1 MSKLKGKTALITGGT
16 TGIGFETANLFINEG
31 AKVVIT
37 GQNEGRVRKAGKE
50 LGPGSIG
57 ITADVSSLHDIDSM
71 VRDVKDRLGKIDIL
85 FVNAGVLRM
94 GSLSESDEEHFD
106 FQVNVNFKGS
116 FFTIQKVV
124 PIMNDGGSI
133 VINSSNANQIG
144 IPGISVYSA
153 TKAALRSLSRTLSL
167 ELLDRKIRVNT
178 VSPGPIETPIFGK
191 TEIPEDVVEE
201 ITKEII
207 AQNPMKRFGKPH
219 EIAKAVLFLASDDSS
234 YMTGEEII
242 IDGGAVAIG

>member
-1 MSKLKGKTALITGGT
+1 MAKLSGKTALITGGT
-16 TGIGFETANLFINEG
+16 TGIGFETAKLFIEEG
-31 AKVVIT
+31 AKVAIT
-37 GQNEGRVRKAGKE
+37 GQNKERVNNAGQL
-50 LGPGSIG
+50 LGADTLAIS
-57 ITADVSSLHDIDSM
+57 ADVSSLSDIDSM
-71 VRDVKDRLGKIDIL
+71 VETISEKLGKVDIL
-85 FVNAGVLRM
+85 FVNAGVLQM
-94 GSLSESDEEHFD
+94 GALSEVDEKHFD
-106 FQVNVNFKGS
+106 FQVSINFKGS

-124 PIMNDGGSI
+124 SIMNDGGSI

-191 TEIPEDVVEE
+191 TEIPDDVADE
-201 ITKEII
+201 IAKDII
-207 AQNPMKRFGKPH
+207 SHNPMKRFGKPE

-242 IDGGAVAIG
+242 VDGGAVAIG

>member
-1 MSKLKGKTALITGGT
+1 MSKLKGKKALITGGT
-16 TGIGFETANLFINEG
+16 SGIGFETAKLFLLEG
-31 AKVVIT
+31 AGVTVT
-37 GQNEGRVRKAGKE
+37 GQNEDRVKKAGEE
-50 LGPGSIG
+50 LGGDSLAV
-57 ITADVSSLHDIDSM
+57 TADVSSLADLDLM
-71 VRDVKDRLGKIDIL
+71 VAEVREKFGKVDIL
-85 FVNAGVLRM
+85 FVNAGVLQM
-94 GSLSESDEEHFD
+94 GQLSEVDESHFD
-106 FQVNVNFKGS
+106 FQVSVNFKGS

-191 TEIPEDVVEE
+191 TEIPADLAEE
-201 ITKEII
+201 ITKDII
-207 AQNPMKRFGKPH
+207 AHNPMKRFGSPE

-234 YMTGEEII
+234 YMTGEEIVV
-242 IDGGAVAIG
+242 DGGAAAIG

>member
-1 MSKLKGKTALITGGT
+1 MSKLKGKKALITGGT
-16 TGIGFETANLFINEG
+16 SGIGFETAKLFLHEG
-31 AKVVIT
+31 AGVAVT
-37 GQNEGRVRKAGKE
+37 GQNEDRVKKAGEE
-50 LGPGSIG
+50 LGGDSLAV
-57 ITADVSSLHDIDSM
+57 TADVSSLADLDLM
-71 VRDVKDRLGKIDIL
+71 VAEVREQFGKVDIL
-85 FVNAGVLRM
+85 FVNAGVLQM
-94 GSLSESDEEHFD
+94 GQLSEVDEAHFD
-106 FQVNVNFKGS
+106 FQVSVNFKGS

-191 TEIPEDVVEE
+191 TEIPADLAEE
-201 ITKEII
+201 ITKDII
-207 AQNPMKRFGKPH
+207 THNPMKRFGSPE

-234 YMTGEEII
+234 YMTGEEIVV
-242 IDGGAVAIG
+242 DGGAAAIG

>member
-16 TGIGFETANLFINEG
+16 TGIGLETAKLFINEG

-37 GQNEGRVRKAGKE
+37 GQNEERVKKAGNE
-50 LGPGSIG
+50 LGPDTHA
-57 ITADVSSLHDIDSM
+57 ITADVSSLEDIDSM
-71 VRDVKDRLGKIDIL
+71 VSVVKDEIGKVDIL

-94 GSLSESDEEHFD
+94 GSLSEVDEAHFD
-106 FQVNVNFKGS
+106 YQVNVNFKGS

-124 PIMNDGGSI
+124 PIMKDGGSI

-144 IPGISVYSA
+144 IPGLSVYSA

-167 ELLDRKIRVNT
+167 ELLDREIRVNT
-178 VSPGPIETPIFGK
+178 VSPGPVETPIFGK
-191 TEIPEDVVEE
+191 TDIPEDVAEE

-207 AQNPMKRFGKPH
+207 SQNPMKRFAVPE
-219 EIAKAVLFLASDDSS
+219 EIAKVVLFLASDDSS
-234 YMTGEEII
+234 YMTGEEIVV
-242 IDGGAVAIG
+242 DGGTVAIG